1 MRKSGALSLGVATAA
16 LAGLALLVFGI
27 VWITAVFPRYEQIP
41 GDWERIDDFEG
52 TFTVTDQAFLAQLQG
67 NAAVEGLMSAG
78 GAQLLADPVLAG
90 LLGNAEVLGLLQ
102 DPAVLTAMATPA
114 GLQQLAAHPVA
125 GPLLA
130 DPAVT
135 AVLANPIVQMVL
147 SDAEVMSL
155 LLDPRTQA
163 ILANPAD
170 LPVLTV
176 PVSLHRE
183 RRATDTDGSRVFVEE
198 TADYTR
204 TDTGGEVP
212 GFVDVDAADPL
223 KFVVD
228 RKSKIYEEGN
238 EAGRS
243 GHLGLPFNVDRNETY
258 EAWVTAARR
267 PLEAEYRGTETID
280 GLETYLYVVELDA
293 APMELDDPASGL
305 PLVLDANI
313 ITWNDPATGRTVK
326 VDDLVTISAQAPD
339 GTRYT
344 RFIEDLEYTDAT
356 VARLLETAKDD
367 SGRLAFYGATLP
379 WLLIGLGVGLMAVA
393 AVLAGV
399 AILRG
404 SRTKPAA

>member
-1 MRKSGALSLGVATAA
+1 M
-16 LAGLALLVFGI
+16 
-27 VWITAVFPRYEQIP
+27 
-41 GDWERIDDFEG
+41 
-52 TFTVTDQAFLAQLQG
+52 
-67 NAAVEGLMSAG
+67 
-78 GAQLLADPVLAG
+78 
-90 LLGNAEVLGLLQ
+90 
-102 DPAVLTAMATPA
+102 LTALGTPA

-130 DPAVT
+130 DPVVLT
-135 AVLANPIVQMVL
+135 ALANPIVQML
-147 SDAEVMSL
+147 LGDAEVMSL

-163 ILANPAD
+163 MLANPAD
-170 LPVLTV
+170 LPTLAV
-176 PVSLHRE
+176 PVTLHRE
-183 RRATDTDGSRVFVEE
+183 RRATGIDGSRVFVTE

-212 GFVDVDAADPL
+212 GFEDVDADDPL

-238 EAGRS
+238 EGGRT
-243 GHLGLPFNVDRNETY
+243 GHLGLPFNVDKDETY
-258 EAWVTAARR
+258 AAWVTAAGR
-267 PLEAEYRGTETID
+267 PLDAEYRGTEIID

-293 APMELDDPASGL
+293 APMGLDDPASGL

-344 RFIEDLEYTDAT
+344 RFIEDLEYTDAK
-356 VARLLETAKDD
+356 VAEFLEKAKDD
-367 SGRLAFYGATLP
+367 VGRLAFFGTTLP
-379 WLLIGLGVGLMAVA
+379 RLLIGLGVGLMAVA

-404 SRTKPAA
+404 SRTKPAG